1 MYIVR
6 MRHTGFIY
14 LTTSLIQHKFKT
26 KKYMCNHFK
35 KNNNACEK
43 KYYRASRGTGFNIN
57 YLSTHFEVVRISSA
71 FNSQFY
77 IIIE

>member
-26 KKYMCNHFK
+26 KKYMCNQFEKTTTHV
-35 KNNNACEK
+35 K
-43 KYYRASRGTGFNIN
+43 KYYRAIRGTGFNIN

>member
-26 KKYMCNHFK
+26 KKYMCNQFEKTTTHLK
-35 KNNNACEK
+35 KILQSN
-43 KYYRASRGTGFNIN
+43 
-57 YLSTHFEVVRISSA
+57 
-71 FNSQFY
+71 
-77 IIIE
+77 

>member
-26 KKYMCNHFK
+26 KKYMCNQFE

-43 KYYRASRGTGFNIN
+43 NITEQVEVPVLTLII
-57 YLSTHFEVVRISSA
+57 YQLISKWFEFPQLSIHNSIS
-71 FNSQFY
+71 
-77 IIIE
+77 